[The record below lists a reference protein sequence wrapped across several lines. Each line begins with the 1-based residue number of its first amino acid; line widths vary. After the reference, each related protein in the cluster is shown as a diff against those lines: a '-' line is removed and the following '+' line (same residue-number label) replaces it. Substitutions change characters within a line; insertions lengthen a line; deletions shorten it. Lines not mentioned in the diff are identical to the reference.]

1 MESSRIASLTI
12 GHPADDRG
20 GGTEAGAVAGRRT
33 QAVRRPARQN
43 RRRKVGDRPPDQG
56 AK

>member
-1 MESSRIASLTI
+1 MDLSPIASLTI

-20 GGTEAGAVAGRRT
+20 GGTEAGAVAGGRA
-33 QAVRRPARQN
+33 QDVRRSARQN